1 MKILVSDPL
10 DAMAVE
16 TMRSAGL
23 AVSVETDLSPEE
35 LQRKI
40 PDYDCIMVRSA
51 TKVCPALID
60 AAQRLKLIVRAGVG
74 TDNIAV
80 EYAKANGITVCNTP
94 KASSNSV
101 AELVI
106 GHIFSVARHISR
118 GTVSL
123 KGGKWEKKN
132 LAGCEIIGKIL
143 GIIGIGRIGRL
154 TAQKATAL
162 GMRVIAYAK
171 SGQKD
176 LPEEVEMVQFNDL
189 LARSDFITLHV
200 PLSSDRR
207 PLITAEELAKMKDGS
222 YLINCSRGGVV
233 DEEALLSALQN
244 GKLRGAAL
252 DVFTQEPPK
261 NNPLFAMENLSLTP
275 HIGAATAEAQARV
288 GAEAA
293 RIVIDWARQIKK
305 NCNYSGVR
313 SQEPESRMEDKT
325 N

>member
-10 DAMAVE
+10 DAIAIE
-16 TMRSAGL
+16 TMRCAGL
-23 AVSVETDLSPEE
+23 TVTVETDLSPEE
-35 LQRKI
+35 LRRKI

-51 TKVCPALID
+51 TKVRPSLID

-74 TDNIAV
+74 TDNIDV

-94 KASSNSV
+94 AASSNSV
-101 AELVI
+101 AELAI
-106 GHIFSVARHISR
+106 GHIFSLARHIGR

-123 KGGKWEKKN
+123 KRGKWEKKN
-132 LAGCEIIGKIL
+132 LAGCEILGKTL

-162 GMRVIAYAK
+162 GMRVIAYDK
-171 SGQKD
+171 FVQKD
-176 LPEEVEMVQFNDL
+176 LPEEVEMVQFYDL
-189 LARSDFITLHV
+189 LAQSDFITLHV

-207 PLITAEELAKMKDGS
+207 PLIGAEELSKMKDGS

-233 DEEALLSALQN
+233 DEEALLGALQN
-244 GKLRGAAL
+244 RKLRGAAL

-293 RIVIDWARQIKK
+293 RIVIDWAR
-305 NCNYSGVR
+305 R
-313 SQEPESRMEDKT
+313 
-325 N
+325 

>member
-10 DAMAVE
+10 EAMAIE
-16 TMRSAGL
+16 TMRCAGL
-23 AVSVETDLSPEE
+23 TVTVETDLSPEE

-51 TKVCPALID
+51 TKVCPSLID

-74 TDNIAV
+74 TDNIDV

-94 KASSNSV
+94 AASSNAV

-106 GHIFSVARHISR
+106 GHIFSLARHIAR

-132 LAGCEIIGKIL
+132 LAGCEILGKTL
-143 GIIGIGRIGRL
+143 GIIGMGRIGRL

-162 GMRVIAYAK
+162 GMRVIAYDK
-171 SGQKD
+171 FVQKD
-176 LPEEVEMVQFNDL
+176 LPEEVEMVQFDDL
-189 LARSDFITLHV
+189 LAQSDFITLHV

-207 PLITAEELAKMKDGS
+207 PLIGAEELSKMKDRS

-233 DEEALLSALQN
+233 DEEALLRALQN

-261 NNPLFAMENLSLTP
+261 NNPLIAMENLSLTP

-293 RIVIDWARQIKK
+293 RIVIDWAR
-305 NCNYSGVR
+305 R
-313 SQEPESRMEDKT
+313 
-325 N
+325 

>member
-10 DAMAVE
+10 EAMAIE
-16 TMRSAGL
+16 TMRCAGL
-23 AVSVETDLSPEE
+23 TVTVETDLSPEE

-51 TKVCPALID
+51 TKVCPSLID

-74 TDNIAV
+74 TDNIDV

-94 KASSNSV
+94 AASSNSV

-106 GHIFSVARHISR
+106 GHIFSLARHIAR

-132 LAGCEIIGKIL
+132 LAGCEILGKTL
-143 GIIGIGRIGRL
+143 GIIGMGRIGRL

-162 GMRVIAYAK
+162 GMRVIAYDK
-171 SGQKD
+171 FVQKD
-176 LPEEVEMVQFNDL
+176 LPEEVEMVQFDDL
-189 LARSDFITLHV
+189 LAQSDFITLHV

-207 PLITAEELAKMKDGS
+207 PLIGAEELSKMKDRS

-233 DEEALLSALQN
+233 DEEALLRALQN

-261 NNPLFAMENLSLTP
+261 NNPLIAMENLSLTP

-293 RIVIDWARQIKK
+293 RIVIDWAR
-305 NCNYSGVR
+305 R
-313 SQEPESRMEDKT
+313 
-325 N
+325 